1 MKMILF
7 NQNPMITKLLESV
20 SKKLELSIENF
31 NHYQELSVRLK
42 EDPEWLLIADDECL
56 EKLDQVDWLELKE
69 IISQN
74 KNSVCMYKKGNE
86 AQPFLEGFEM
96 KIKKPFLPTEML
108 KVLQKKLGSDMSELE
123 PSQNLDPTQEV
134 LETNWDELENLGDL
148 EALAKEEPNNEEQ
161 LLPTLDAQE
170 EKEEVKETPQKEE
183 KPKDDE
189 TQEGDETPKDEEVS
203 KELETQEKLEI
214 PKEETQ
220 EEQVKEQEPIKE
232 ETQEI
237 KEEKQEET
245 QDSPS
250 AQELEAM
257 QELVKE
263 IQENSNENKEETQ
276 ESAEIPQDKEIQE
289 VVTEKTQVQELE
301 VPKEKTQESA
311 EALQETQAHELEKQE
326 IAETPQEKEKQEIAE
341 TPQEK
346 EKQEIAE
353 TPQEKE
359 KQEIAETPQEK
370 EKQEIAETPQELEI
384 PQAQEK
390 ETPQEETQ
398 EKETPQEETQEKET
412 PQEETQ
418 EKETPQEE
426 TQETETQ
433 NQETPPKVQEET
445 KEKTQED
452 NYESIE
458 DIPEPVMAKAMGE
471 ELPFLNE
478 AVAKTPNNENDT
490 ETPKESDIKTSQ
502 EKEESDKTS
511 SPLELR
517 LNLQDLLKSLNQES
531 LKSLLENKTLSIKI
545 TLEDKKPDA

>member
-7 NQNPMITKLLESV
+7 NQNPMIAKLLESV

-31 NHYQELSVRLK
+31 NHYQELSAHLK
-42 EDPEWLLIADDECL
+42 ENQEWLLIADDECL

-86 AQPFLEGFEM
+86 VQPFLEGFEM

-108 KVLQKKLGSDMSELE
+108 KVLQKKLGSNASELE

-170 EKEEVKETPQKEE
+170 EKEEIKETPQKEE

-189 TQEGDETPKDEEVS
+189 TQESETPKDEEVS

-220 EEQVKEQEPIKE
+220 EEVKEEIKE
-232 ETQEI
+232 ETQEN

-263 IQENSNENKEETQ
+263 IQENSNGQEDKEETQ

-289 VVTEKTQVQELE
+289 VVTEKTQAQELE
-301 VPKEKTQESA
+301 IPKEKTQEST
-311 EALQETQAHELEKQE
+311 EALQETQAHEL
-326 IAETPQEKEKQEIAE
+326 
-341 TPQEK
+341 
-346 EKQEIAE
+346 
-353 TPQEKE
+353 
-359 KQEIAETPQEK
+359 

-398 EKETPQEETQEKET
+398 EKETPKDESMQESAQNLQDKET
-412 PQEETQ
+412 PQEEI
-418 EKETPQEE
+418 
-426 TQETETQ
+426 
-433 NQETPPKVQEET
+433 
-445 KEKTQED
+445 QED
-452 NYESIE
+452 HYESIE

-478 AVAKTPNNENDT
+478 AVAKIPNNENDT
-490 ETPKESDIKTSQ
+490 ETPKESDIKTPQ

-545 TLEDKKPDA
+545 TLEDKKPNA

>member
-20 SKKLELSIENF
+20 SNKLELSMQDF
-31 NHYQELSVRLK
+31 NRYQELSTRLK
-42 EDPEWLLIADDECL
+42 EEPEWILIADDECL

-96 KIKKPFLPTEML
+96 KIKKPFLPTEVL
-108 KVLQKKLGSDMSELE
+108 KVLQKKLGSNMSELE

-148 EALAKEEPNNEEQ
+148 EALVQEEPNNEEQ
-161 LLPTLDAQE
+161 LLPTLNNQK
-170 EKEEVKETPQKEE
+170 EKEEVKETPQEEE

-189 TQEGDETPKDEEVS
+189 IQEGETLKDEEVS
-203 KELETQEKLEI
+203 KELETQEELEI

-220 EEQVKEQEPIKE
+220 EIKEEKQEETQEQVKEQEPIKE
-232 ETQEI
+232 ETQEN
-237 KEEKQEET
+237 KEEKQEKT

-263 IQENSNENKEETQ
+263 IQENSNGQEDKKETQ
-276 ESAEIPQDKEIQE
+276 EN
-289 VVTEKTQVQELE
+289 T
-301 VPKEKTQESA
+301 
-311 EALQETQAHELEKQE
+311 
-326 IAETPQEKEKQEIAE
+326 ETPQEKEKQELE

-346 EKQEIAE
+346 EKQELETPQEKETQENTE

-359 KQEIAETPQEK
+359 KQELEKQEKTQESAETPQDV
-370 EKQEIAETPQELEI
+370 ETPQEN
-384 PQAQEK
+384 
-390 ETPQEETQ
+390 T
-398 EKETPQEETQEKET
+398 
-412 PQEETQ
+412 
-418 EKETPQEE
+418 
-426 TQETETQ
+426 
-433 NQETPPKVQEET
+433 
-445 KEKTQED
+445 EKTQKLETQKD
-452 NYESIE
+452 HYESIE
-458 DIPEPVMAKAMGE
+458 DIPEPVMAQAMGE

-478 AVAKTPNNENDT
+478 SVAKTSNNENDT
-490 ETPKESDIKTSQ
+490 ETPKKSVIKTPQ

-511 SPLELR
+511 NPLELR

>member
-7 NQNPMITKLLESV
+7 NQNPMIAKLLESV

-31 NHYQELSVRLK
+31 NHYQELSAHLK
-42 EDPEWLLIADDECL
+42 KDPEWLLIADDECL

-69 IISQN
+69 TISQN

-108 KVLQKKLGSDMSELE
+108 KVLQKKLGSNASELE
-123 PSQNLDPTQEV
+123 PSQNSDPTQEV

-170 EKEEVKETPQKEE
+170 EKEEVKQEEKETPQKEKEEVKETPQEEE

-189 TQEGDETPKDEEVS
+189 TQEGETPKDKEVS
-203 KELETQEKLEI
+203 KELETQEELEI

-220 EEQVKEQEPIKE
+220 KEVKEEIKEETQEQEPIKE
-232 ETQEI
+232 ETQEN

-263 IQENSNENKEETQ
+263 IQENSNEDKKETQ
-276 ESAEIPQDKEIQE
+276 ESTEIPQDKEIQE

-301 VPKEKTQESA
+301 IPKEKTQESA

-326 IAETPQEKEKQEIAE
+326 IAETPQDV
-341 TPQEK
+341 
-346 EKQEIAE
+346 
-353 TPQEKE
+353 
-359 KQEIAETPQEK
+359 
-370 EKQEIAETPQELEI
+370 EI

-398 EKETPQEETQEKET
+398 EKETPQTQDEK
-412 PQEETQ
+412 PQE
-418 EKETPQEE
+418 
-426 TQETETQ
+426 
-433 NQETPPKVQEET
+433 NH
-445 KEKTQED
+445 
-452 NYESIE
+452 YESIE

-478 AVAKTPNNENDT
+478 AVAKTPNSENDT
-490 ETPKESDIKTSQ
+490 ETPKESVIKTPQ
-502 EKEESDKTS
+502 EKEESAKTPKSDKTS

-531 LKSLLENKTLSIKI
+531 LKSLLENKTLNIKI
-545 TLEDKKPDA
+545 TLEDKKPNA

>member
-20 SKKLELSIENF
+20 SKKLELPMENF
-31 NHYQELSVRLK
+31 NHYQELSAHLK
-42 EDPEWLLIADDECL
+42 KDPEWLLIADDECL

-69 IISQN
+69 TISQN

-86 AQPFLEGFEM
+86 VQPFLEGFEM
-96 KIKKPFLPTEML
+96 KMKKPFLPTEVL
-108 KVLQKKLGSDMSELE
+108 KILQKKLGSNASELE

-161 LLPTLDAQE
+161 LLPTLNDQEKKEEIKEE
-170 EKEEVKETPQKEE
+170 EKQEVKETPQEEE

-189 TQEGDETPKDEEVS
+189 TQESETPKDEEVS
-203 KELETQEKLEI
+203 KELETQEEV
-214 PKEETQ
+214 KEETQ
-220 EEQVKEQEPIKE
+220 EEPVKEQEPIKE

-250 AQELEAM
+250 TQELEAM

-263 IQENSNENKEETQ
+263 IQENSNGQENKEETQ
-276 ESAEIPQDKEIQE
+276 ESAE
-289 VVTEKTQVQELE
+289 
-301 VPKEKTQESA
+301 
-311 EALQETQAHELEKQE
+311 
-326 IAETPQEKEKQEIAE
+326 TPQEKETQELEIPKEEIQEETQEAVTE
-341 TPQEK
+341 TPQT
-346 EKQEIAE
+346 QES
-353 TPQEKE
+353 T
-359 KQEIAETPQEK
+359 
-370 EKQEIAETPQELEI
+370 ETPQELEKQENTET
-384 PQAQEK
+384 PQETQQEK
-390 ETPQEETQ
+390 ETQENAEIPQ
-398 EKETPQEETQEKET
+398 EKET
-412 PQEETQ
+412 
-418 EKETPQEE
+418 
-426 TQETETQ
+426 
-433 NQETPPKVQEET
+433 
-445 KEKTQED
+445 QED
-452 NYESIE
+452 HYESIE

-478 AVAKTPNNENDT
+478 AVAKTLNNENDT
-490 ETPKESDIKTSQ
+490 ETPKESDIKTPQ

>member
-1 MKMILF
+1 MKIILF
-7 NQNPMITKLLESV
+7 NQNPMIAKLLESV

-31 NHYQELSVRLK
+31 NHYQELSAHLK
-42 EDPEWLLIADDECL
+42 KDPEWLLIADDECL

-69 IISQN
+69 TISQN

-108 KVLQKKLGSDMSELE
+108 KVLQKKLGSNMSELE
-123 PSQNLDPTQEV
+123 PSQNSDPTQEI

-161 LLPTLDAQE
+161 LLPTLNEQEVETPKEEAQE
-170 EKEEVKETPQKEE
+170 EVKKEEVKEMQEEIKEKEKQEVAESPQDEE

-189 TQEGDETPKDEEVS
+189 TRGSVETPKDEEVS
-203 KELETQEKLEI
+203 KELETQEQVET

-220 EEQVKEQEPIKE
+220 EQEPIKE

-237 KEEKQEET
+237 KEEKQEKT

-263 IQENSNENKEETQ
+263 IQENSNDQENKKETQ
-276 ESAEIPQDKEIQE
+276 ENAEIPQDKEIQE
-289 VVTEKTQVQELE
+289 VVTKKTQAQELE
-301 VPKEKTQESA
+301 IPKEKTQESA

-326 IAETPQEKEKQEIAE
+326 IAETPQDVEV
-341 TPQEK
+341 PQS
-346 EKQEIAE
+346 
-353 TPQEKE
+353 
-359 KQEIAETPQEK
+359 
-370 EKQEIAETPQELEI
+370 
-384 PQAQEK
+384 QEK
-390 ETPQEETQ
+390 ETQETQ
-398 EKETPQEETQEKET
+398 EVVAEKTQS
-412 PQEETQ
+412 Q

-426 TQETETQ
+426 TQETQEKEMPQTQ
-433 NQETPPKVQEET
+433 D
-445 KEKTQED
+445 EKPQED
-452 NYESIE
+452 HYESIE

-478 AVAKTPNNENDT
+478 AVAKTPNSENAT
-490 ETPKESDIKTSQ
+490 ETPKESDIKTPQ

>member
-7 NQNPMITKLLESV
+7 NQNPMIEKLLESV

-31 NHYQELSVRLK
+31 NHYQELSARLK
-42 EDPEWLLIADDECL
+42 GDPEWLLIADDECL

-69 IISQN
+69 TISQN

-86 AQPFLEGFEM
+86 MQPFLEGFEM
-96 KIKKPFLPTEML
+96 KIKKPFLPTEVL
-108 KVLQKKLGSDMSELE
+108 KILQKKLGSNINELE
-123 PSQNLDPTQEV
+123 PSQNLDPTQEI

-161 LLPTLDAQE
+161 LLPTLNAQE
-170 EKEEVKETPQKEE
+170 EKEEVKETPQEE
-183 KPKDDE
+183 KKPKDDE
-189 TQEGDETPKDEEVS
+189 TQEGETPKDEEVS
-203 KELETQEKLEI
+203 KELETQEELEI

-220 EEQVKEQEPIKE
+220 EEVKEEIKEEVQEEVKE

-263 IQENSNENKEETQ
+263 IQENSNENKKETQ

-301 VPKEKTQESA
+301 VPKEKVQESA
-311 EALQETQAHELEKQE
+311 EALQETQAQELEKE
-326 IAETPQEKEKQEIAE
+326 ENSETPQDVEV
-341 TPQEK
+341 PQS
-346 EKQEIAE
+346 
-353 TPQEKE
+353 
-359 KQEIAETPQEK
+359 
-370 EKQEIAETPQELEI
+370 
-384 PQAQEK
+384 QEK

-398 EKETPQEETQEKET
+398 EKETPQTQDEK
-412 PQEETQ
+412 PQE
-418 EKETPQEE
+418 
-426 TQETETQ
+426 
-433 NQETPPKVQEET
+433 
-445 KEKTQED
+445 D
-452 NYESIE
+452 HYESIE

-478 AVAKTPNNENDT
+478 SVAKTPNNENATETSKNENDT
-490 ETPKESDIKTSQ
+490 ETPQ
-502 EKEESDKTS
+502 EKEENDKTS

-545 TLEDKKPDA
+545 ALEDKKPNA

>member
-7 NQNPMITKLLESV
+7 NQNPMIAKLLESV

-31 NHYQELSVRLK
+31 NHYQELSAHLK
-42 EDPEWLLIADDECL
+42 KDPEWLLIADDECL

-108 KVLQKKLGSDMSELE
+108 KVLQKKLGSNMSELE
-123 PSQNLDPTQEV
+123 PSQNLDPTQEI

-161 LLPTLDAQE
+161 LLPTLNEQEGETPKEEAQE
-170 EKEEVKETPQKEE
+170 EVKKEEVKEMQEEVKEKEKQEVVESPQDEE

-189 TQEGDETPKDEEVS
+189 TQGSVET
-203 KELETQEKLEI
+203 

-220 EEQVKEQEPIKE
+220 EQEPIKE
-232 ETQEI
+232 EAQEI
-237 KEEKQEET
+237 KEEKQEKT

-263 IQENSNENKEETQ
+263 IQENSNDQENKKETQENQENTETPQDIETQELEIPKEEETQ
-276 ESAEIPQDKEIQE
+276 EVA
-289 VVTEKTQVQELE
+289 EKTQAQG
-301 VPKEKTQESA
+301 
-311 EALQETQAHELEKQE
+311 LEKE
-326 IAETPQEKEKQEIAE
+326 
-341 TPQEK
+341 
-346 EKQEIAE
+346 
-353 TPQEKE
+353 
-359 KQEIAETPQEK
+359 
-370 EKQEIAETPQELEI
+370 EIAETPQELEV
-384 PQAQEK
+384 QESQD
-390 ETPQEETQ
+390 ETPQELEVQDEKLQENETPKDENMQESAQNLQELETQ
-398 EKETPQEETQEKET
+398 EAQDETPQE
-412 PQEETQ
+412 
-418 EKETPQEE
+418 
-426 TQETETQ
+426 
-433 NQETPPKVQEET
+433 
-445 KEKTQED
+445 D
-452 NYESIE
+452 HYESIE

-478 AVAKTPNNENDT
+478 NDT
-490 ETPKESDIKTSQ
+490 ETPKESVIKTPQ

-545 TLEDKKPDA
+545 TLEDKKPNE

>member
-31 NHYQELSVRLK
+31 NHYQELSARLK
-42 EDPEWLLIADDECL
+42 ENQEWLLIVDDECL

-108 KVLQKKLGSDMSELE
+108 KVLQKKLGSNASELE

-170 EKEEVKETPQKEE
+170 EKEEVKKEEKQEVKETPQEE

-189 TQEGDETPKDEEVS
+189 TQEGETLKDKEVS
-203 KELETQEKLEI
+203 KELETQEEV
-214 PKEETQ
+214 KEETQ

-232 ETQEI
+232 ETQEN

-250 AQELEAM
+250 TQELEAM

-263 IQENSNENKEETQ
+263 IQENSNEDKKEAQ

-289 VVTEKTQVQELE
+289 VVTEKTQAQELE

-311 EALQETQAHELEKQE
+311 EALQETQAHELEKE
-326 IAETPQEKEKQEIAE
+326 ENS
-341 TPQEK
+341 
-346 EKQEIAE
+346 
-353 TPQEKE
+353 
-359 KQEIAETPQEK
+359 ETPQEK

-398 EKETPQEETQEKET
+398 ENAETPQE
-412 PQEETQ
+412 
-418 EKETPQEE
+418 
-426 TQETETQ
+426 
-433 NQETPPKVQEET
+433 
-445 KEKTQED
+445 KTQKLEAQED
-452 NYESIE
+452 HYESIE

-471 ELPFLNE
+471 ELPFLSE
-478 AVAKTPNNENDT
+478 AVAKIPNNENDT
-490 ETPKESDIKTSQ
+490 ETPKESVTETSKSENATQTPQ

-545 TLEDKKPDA
+545 TLEDKKPNA

>member
-20 SKKLELSIENF
+20 SKKLELPMENF
-31 NHYQELSVRLK
+31 NHYQELSTRLK
-42 EDPEWLLIADDECL
+42 EDPEWILIADDECL

-86 AQPFLEGFEM
+86 VQPFLEGFEV
-96 KIKKPFLPTEML
+96 KIKKPFLPTEVL
-108 KVLQKKLGSDMSELE
+108 KILQKKLGSNASELE

-148 EALAKEEPNNEEQ
+148 EALVQEEPNNEEQ
-161 LLPTLDAQE
+161 LLPTLNDQE
-170 EKEEVKETPQKEE
+170 EKEEIKEEVKEE
-183 KPKDDE
+183 K
-189 TQEGDETPKDEEVS
+189 QE
-203 KELETQEKLEI
+203 EI
-214 PKEETQ
+214 KEETQ
-220 EEQVKEQEPIKE
+220 EEVKEETQEEVKEETQEEIKEETQEQAKEQEPIKE

-237 KEEKQEET
+237 KEEKQEKT

-263 IQENSNENKEETQ
+263 IQENSNEDKKETQ
-276 ESAEIPQDKEIQE
+276 ESAEIPQDVENQAQEIQETQEIQDKEIQE
-289 VVTEKTQVQELE
+289 N
-301 VPKEKTQESA
+301 A
-311 EALQETQAHELEKQE
+311 EIPQE
-326 IAETPQEKEKQEIAE
+326 IPQETPQEKE
-341 TPQEK
+341 
-346 EKQEIAE
+346 
-353 TPQEKE
+353 
-359 KQEIAETPQEK
+359 
-370 EKQEIAETPQELEI
+370 
-384 PQAQEK
+384 
-390 ETPQEETQ
+390 
-398 EKETPQEETQEKET
+398 
-412 PQEETQ
+412 
-418 EKETPQEE
+418 
-426 TQETETQ
+426 
-433 NQETPPKVQEET
+433 
-445 KEKTQED
+445 TQED
-452 NYESIE
+452 HYESIE

-478 AVAKTPNNENDT
+478 AVAKIPNNENNT
-490 ETPKESDIKTSQ
+490 ETPKESDIKTPQ

-545 TLEDKKPDA
+545 TLEDKKPNA

>member
-20 SKKLELSIENF
+20 SKKLELPMENF
-31 NHYQELSVRLK
+31 NHYQELSAHLK
-42 EDPEWLLIADDECL
+42 KDPEWLLIADDECL

-69 IISQN
+69 TISQN

-86 AQPFLEGFEM
+86 TQPFLEGFEM

-108 KVLQKKLGSDMSELE
+108 KVLQKKLGSNASELE

-148 EALAKEEPNNEEQ
+148 ETLAKEEPNNEEQ
-161 LLPTLDAQE
+161 LLPTLNAQE
-170 EKEEVKETPQKEE
+170 EKEEVKEEEKEEVKEEEKQEVKETPQEEE

-189 TQEGDETPKDEEVS
+189 TQEGETSKDGEVS

-263 IQENSNENKEETQ
+263 IQENSNGQEDKKETQ
-276 ESAEIPQDKEIQE
+276 ENAEILQDKEIQE
-289 VVTEKTQVQELE
+289 VVTEKTQAQELE
-301 VPKEKTQESA
+301 IPKEKTQESA

-326 IAETPQEKEKQEIAE
+326 IAETPQE
-341 TPQEK
+341 
-346 EKQEIAE
+346 
-353 TPQEKE
+353 
-359 KQEIAETPQEK
+359 
-370 EKQEIAETPQELEI
+370 LEI

-398 EKETPQEETQEKET
+398 ENTETPKDESMQESAQNLQDKETPQEETQE
-412 PQEETQ
+412 
-418 EKETPQEE
+418 
-426 TQETETQ
+426 
-433 NQETPPKVQEET
+433 
-445 KEKTQED
+445 D
-452 NYESIE
+452 HYESIE

-478 AVAKTPNNENDT
+478 SVAKTPNNENAT
-490 ETPKESDIKTSQ
+490 ETPKESVTETSKNENATETPQ

-545 TLEDKKPDA
+545 TLEDKKPNA

>member
-7 NQNPMITKLLESV
+7 NQNPMIEKLLESV
-20 SKKLELSIENF
+20 SKKLELSMENF
-31 NHYQELSVRLK
+31 NHYQELSAHLK
-42 EDPEWLLIADDECL
+42 KDPEWLLIADDECL

-96 KIKKPFLPTEML
+96 KIKKPFLPTEVL
-108 KVLQKKLGSDMSELE
+108 KILQKKLGSNTSEPE

-148 EALAKEEPNNEEQ
+148 EALVQEEPNNEEQ
-161 LLPTLDAQE
+161 LLPTLSDQE
-170 EKEEVKETPQKEE
+170 EKEKVKEEEKQEIKETPKEEE

-189 TQEGDETPKDEEVS
+189 TQEGETPKDKEVS
-203 KELETQEKLEI
+203 KELEMQEELEI
-214 PKEETQ
+214 TKEEVQ
-220 EEQVKEQEPIKE
+220 EEVKEEIKEEVQKEIKE

-263 IQENSNENKEETQ
+263 IQENSNEDKKETQ

-289 VVTEKTQVQELE
+289 VVTEKTQAQELE
-301 VPKEKTQESA
+301 IPKEKTQESA

-326 IAETPQEKEKQEIAE
+326 NA
-341 TPQEK
+341 
-346 EKQEIAE
+346 
-353 TPQEKE
+353 
-359 KQEIAETPQEK
+359 
-370 EKQEIAETPQELEI
+370 
-384 PQAQEK
+384 
-390 ETPQEETQ
+390 ETQ
-398 EKETPQEETQEKET
+398 EKETPQTQDEK
-412 PQEETQ
+412 PQE
-418 EKETPQEE
+418 
-426 TQETETQ
+426 
-433 NQETPPKVQEET
+433 
-445 KEKTQED
+445 D
-452 NYESIE
+452 HYENIE

-490 ETPKESDIKTSQ
+490 ETPKESVTETSKNENATETPQ
-502 EKEESDKTS
+502 EEESDKTS
-511 SPLELR
+511 SPLELH

-545 TLEDKKPDA
+545 ALEDKKPNA

>member
-7 NQNPMITKLLESV
+7 NQNPMIEKLLESV

-31 NHYQELSVRLK
+31 NHYQELSARLK

-69 IISQN
+69 TISQN

-108 KVLQKKLGSDMSELE
+108 KVLQKKLGSNMSELE
-123 PSQNLDPTQEV
+123 PSQNLDPTQEI

-161 LLPTLDAQE
+161 LLPTLNEQEGETPKEEAQE
-170 EKEEVKETPQKEE
+170 EVKKEEVKEMQEEIKEKEKQEVAESPQDEE

-189 TQEGDETPKDEEVS
+189 TQGSVET
-203 KELETQEKLEI
+203 

-220 EEQVKEQEPIKE
+220 EQEPIKE

-237 KEEKQEET
+237 KEEKQEKT

-263 IQENSNENKEETQ
+263 IQENSNKDKKETQ
-276 ESAEIPQDKEIQE
+276 ESAETPQDKEIQE
-289 VVTEKTQVQELE
+289 VVTEKTQAQELE
-301 VPKEKTQESA
+301 IPKEKTQEST
-311 EALQETQAHELEKQE
+311 EALQETQAQELEKEE
-326 IAETPQEKEKQEIAE
+326 ITETPQEKETQE
-341 TPQEK
+341 TPQA
-346 EKQEIAE
+346 QDE
-353 TPQEKE
+353 TPKDENMQESA
-359 KQEIAETPQEK
+359 QN
-370 EKQEIAETPQELEI
+370 L
-384 PQAQEK
+384 QEK
-390 ETPQEETQ
+390 ETQEL
-398 EKETPQEETQEKET
+398 ETPQAQDETL
-412 PQEETQ
+412 
-418 EKETPQEE
+418 
-426 TQETETQ
+426 
-433 NQETPPKVQEET
+433 
-445 KEKTQED
+445 QED
-452 NYESIE
+452 HYESIE

-478 AVAKTPNNENDT
+478 NDTETPKENDT
-490 ETPKESDIKTSQ
+490 ETPKESVIKTPQ

-545 TLEDKKPDA
+545 TLEDKKPNA

>member
-20 SKKLELSIENF
+20 SKKLELSMEDF
-31 NHYQELSVRLK
+31 NRYQELSTRLK
-42 EDPEWLLIADDECL
+42 EDPEWILIADDECL

-86 AQPFLEGFEM
+86 TQPFLEGFEM
-96 KIKKPFLPTEML
+96 KIKKPFLPTEIL
-108 KVLQKKLGSDMSELE
+108 KILQKKLGSNMSELE

-148 EALAKEEPNNEEQ
+148 EALVQEEPNNEEQ
-161 LLPTLDAQE
+161 LLPTLNDQEEKEEVKEE
-170 EKEEVKETPQKEE
+170 EKEEVKETPQEE

-189 TQEGDETPKDEEVS
+189 TQEGETLKDEEVS
-203 KELETQEKLEI
+203 KELETQEELEI

-220 EEQVKEQEPIKE
+220 EQVKEQEPIKE
-232 ETQEI
+232 ETQEN
-237 KEEKQEET
+237 KEEKQEKT

-263 IQENSNENKEETQ
+263 IQENSNGQEDKKETQ
-276 ESAEIPQDKEIQE
+276 EN
-289 VVTEKTQVQELE
+289 T
-301 VPKEKTQESA
+301 
-311 EALQETQAHELEKQE
+311 
-326 IAETPQEKEKQEIAE
+326 ETPQEKEKQELEKQELEKQEKTQESAE
-341 TPQEK
+341 TPQDV
-346 EKQEIAE
+346 E
-353 TPQEKE
+353 TPQEIPQELE
-359 KQEIAETPQEK
+359 KQELETPQDVETPQEIPQEL
-370 EKQEIAETPQELEI
+370 EKQELEI
-384 PQAQEK
+384 PQEIPQELEKQELEIPQEK
-390 ETPQEETQ
+390 ETQ
-398 EKETPQEETQEKET
+398 KLETPQETSQESA
-412 PQEETQ
+412 
-418 EKETPQEE
+418 
-426 TQETETQ
+426 
-433 NQETPPKVQEET
+433 
-445 KEKTQED
+445 EKTQKLEIQED
-452 NYESIE
+452 HYESIE
-458 DIPEPVMAKAMGE
+458 DIPEPVMAQAMGE

-478 AVAKTPNNENDT
+478 SVAKIPNNENDT
-490 ETPKESDIKTSQ
+490 ETPKESTIKTPQ
-502 EKEESDKTS
+502 EKEESNKTS

>member
-31 NHYQELSVRLK
+31 NHYQELSVHLK
-42 EDPEWLLIADDECL
+42 KDPEWLLIADDECL
-56 EKLDQVDWLELKE
+56 EKLDQIDWLELKE

-74 KNSVCMYKKGNE
+74 KNSVCMYKKGHE

-108 KVLQKKLGSDMSELE
+108 KVLQKKLGSNASELE

-161 LLPTLDAQE
+161 LLPTLNDQE
-170 EKEEVKETPQKEE
+170 EKEEVKKTPQEEE

-189 TQEGDETPKDEEVS
+189 TQEGETLKDKEVS
-203 KELETQEKLEI
+203 KELETQEEV
-214 PKEETQ
+214 KEETQ
-220 EEQVKEQEPIKE
+220 EEVKE
-232 ETQEI
+232 ETQEN
-237 KEEKQEET
+237 KEEKQEKT

-263 IQENSNENKEETQ
+263 IQENSNENKKETQ
-276 ESAEIPQDKEIQE
+276 ESTETPQDVENQAQEIQDKEIQDKEIQDKEIQDKEIQDKEIQDKEIQE
-289 VVTEKTQVQELE
+289 
-301 VPKEKTQESA
+301 TQEI
-311 EALQETQAHELEKQE
+311 QENT
-326 IAETPQEKEKQEIAE
+326 ETPQDV
-341 TPQEK
+341 
-346 EKQEIAE
+346 
-353 TPQEKE
+353 
-359 KQEIAETPQEK
+359 
-370 EKQEIAETPQELEI
+370 EI
-384 PQAQEK
+384 PQSQEK
-390 ETPQEETQ
+390 ETPQTQ
-398 EKETPQEETQEKET
+398 EKETPKDENTQESVQNLQEKEIQKAQDET
-412 PQEETQ
+412 PQE
-418 EKETPQEE
+418 
-426 TQETETQ
+426 
-433 NQETPPKVQEET
+433 
-445 KEKTQED
+445 D
-452 NYESIE
+452 HYESIE

-490 ETPKESDIKTSQ
+490 ETPKESDIKIPQ

-545 TLEDKKPDA
+545 TLEDKKPNA

>member
-20 SKKLELSIENF
+20 SKKLELSMQDF
-31 NHYQELSVRLK
+31 NRYQELSTRLK
-42 EDPEWLLIADDECL
+42 EDPEWILIADDECL

-96 KIKKPFLPTEML
+96 KIKKPFLPTEVL
-108 KVLQKKLGSDMSELE
+108 KILQKKLGSNINELE

-148 EALAKEEPNNEEQ
+148 EALVQEEPNNEEQ
-161 LLPTLDAQE
+161 LLPTLNAQE
-170 EKEEVKETPQKEE
+170 EKEEVKEEVKETPQEEE

-189 TQEGDETPKDEEVS
+189 IQEGETLKDEEVS
-203 KELETQEKLEI
+203 KELETQEELEI

-220 EEQVKEQEPIKE
+220 EQAKEQEPIKEETQEEIKE

-237 KEEKQEET
+237 KEEKQEKT

-263 IQENSNENKEETQ
+263 IQENSNGQEDKKEKQ
-276 ESAEIPQDKEIQE
+276 ESTETPQDVETPQDKE
-289 VVTEKTQVQELE
+289 KQELE
-301 VPKEKTQESA
+301 IPQEST
-311 EALQETQAHELEKQE
+311 ETPQDVEIPQETPQEKEMQELESPQEEKQKN
-326 IAETPQEKEKQEIAE
+326 AETPQEKTQK
-341 TPQEK
+341 
-346 EKQEIAE
+346 
-353 TPQEKE
+353 
-359 KQEIAETPQEK
+359 
-370 EKQEIAETPQELEI
+370 L
-384 PQAQEK
+384 
-390 ETPQEETQ
+390 ETQ
-398 EKETPQEETQEKET
+398 E
-412 PQEETQ
+412 
-418 EKETPQEE
+418 
-426 TQETETQ
+426 
-433 NQETPPKVQEET
+433 
-445 KEKTQED
+445 D
-452 NYESIE
+452 HYESIE

-478 AVAKTPNNENDT
+478 SVAKIPNNENNT
-490 ETPKESDIKTSQ
+490 ETPKESDIKTPQ
-502 EKEESDKTS
+502 EKEESTETPQEKEENDKTS

-545 TLEDKKPDA
+545 TLEDKKPNA

>member
-7 NQNPMITKLLESV
+7 NQNPMIAKLLESV

-31 NHYQELSVRLK
+31 NHYQELSAHLK
-42 EDPEWLLIADDECL
+42 KDPEWLLIADDECL

-86 AQPFLEGFEM
+86 MQPFLEGFET

-108 KVLQKKLGSDMSELE
+108 KVLQKKLGSNASELE

-161 LLPTLDAQE
+161 LLPTLDVQE
-170 EKEEVKETPQKEE
+170 EKEEVKETPQEE
-183 KPKDDE
+183 KKPKDDE
-189 TQEGDETPKDEEVS
+189 TQEGETPKDEEVS

-214 PKEETQ
+214 PKEEVQ
-220 EEQVKEQEPIKE
+220 EEVKEEIKEEVQEEVKE

-263 IQENSNENKEETQ
+263 IQENSNENKKETQ
-276 ESAEIPQDKEIQE
+276 ESTEIPQDKEIQE

-301 VPKEKTQESA
+301 VPKEKVQESA
-311 EALQETQAHELEKQE
+311 EALQETQAQELEKE
-326 IAETPQEKEKQEIAE
+326 ENSETPQDVEV
-341 TPQEK
+341 PQS
-346 EKQEIAE
+346 
-353 TPQEKE
+353 
-359 KQEIAETPQEK
+359 
-370 EKQEIAETPQELEI
+370 
-384 PQAQEK
+384 QEK

-398 EKETPQEETQEKET
+398 EKETPQTQDEK
-412 PQEETQ
+412 PQE
-418 EKETPQEE
+418 
-426 TQETETQ
+426 
-433 NQETPPKVQEET
+433 
-445 KEKTQED
+445 D
-452 NYESIE
+452 HYESIE

-478 AVAKTPNNENDT
+478 SVAKTPNNENAT
-490 ETPKESDIKTSQ
+490 ETPKESDIKTPQ

>member
-20 SKKLELSIENF
+20 SKKLELPMENF
-31 NHYQELSVRLK
+31 NHYQELSAHLK
-42 EDPEWLLIADDECL
+42 KDPEWLLIADDECL

-86 AQPFLEGFEM
+86 VQPFLEGFEM
-96 KIKKPFLPTEML
+96 KMKKPFLPTEVL
-108 KVLQKKLGSDMSELE
+108 KILQKKLGSNASELE

-161 LLPTLDAQE
+161 LLPTLNDQEKKEEIKEE
-170 EKEEVKETPQKEE
+170 EKQEVKETPQEEE

-189 TQEGDETPKDEEVS
+189 TQESETPKDEEVS
-203 KELETQEKLEI
+203 KELETQEEV
-214 PKEETQ
+214 KEETQ
-220 EEQVKEQEPIKE
+220 EEPVKEQEPIKE

-250 AQELEAM
+250 TQELEAM

-276 ESAEIPQDKEIQE
+276 ESAE
-289 VVTEKTQVQELE
+289 
-301 VPKEKTQESA
+301 
-311 EALQETQAHELEKQE
+311 
-326 IAETPQEKEKQEIAE
+326 TPQEKETQELEIPKEEIQEETQEAVTE
-341 TPQEK
+341 TPQT
-346 EKQEIAE
+346 QES
-353 TPQEKE
+353 T
-359 KQEIAETPQEK
+359 
-370 EKQEIAETPQELEI
+370 ETPQELEKQENTET
-384 PQAQEK
+384 PQETPQETQQEK
-390 ETPQEETQ
+390 ETQENAEIPQ
-398 EKETPQEETQEKET
+398 EKETQENAEIPQEKET
-412 PQEETQ
+412 
-418 EKETPQEE
+418 
-426 TQETETQ
+426 
-433 NQETPPKVQEET
+433 
-445 KEKTQED
+445 QED
-452 NYESIE
+452 HYKSIE

-478 AVAKTPNNENDT
+478 AVAETPNNENDT
-490 ETPKESDIKTSQ
+490 ETPKESDIKTPKESDIKTPQ

-511 SPLELR
+511 SPLELH

-545 TLEDKKPDA
+545 TLEDKKPNA

>member
-7 NQNPMITKLLESV
+7 NQNPMIAKLLESV
-20 SKKLELSIENF
+20 SKKLELPMENF
-31 NHYQELSVRLK
+31 NHYQELSTRLK
-42 EDPEWLLIADDECL
+42 KDPEWLLIADDECL

-108 KVLQKKLGSDMSELE
+108 KILQKKLGSNISELE
-123 PSQNLDPTQEV
+123 PSQNLDPTQEI

-148 EALAKEEPNNEEQ
+148 EALAKEEPNAEEQ

-170 EKEEVKETPQKEE
+170 EKEEVKETPQKEKQEVKETPQEEKQEVKETPQEE

-189 TQEGDETPKDEEVS
+189 TQESETPKDEEVS
-203 KELETQEKLEI
+203 KELETQEEV
-214 PKEETQ
+214 KEEAQ

-250 AQELEAM
+250 VQELEAM

-263 IQENSNENKEETQ
+263 IQENSNGQEDKEETQ
-276 ESAEIPQDKEIQE
+276 ENAEIPQDKEIQE
-289 VVTEKTQVQELE
+289 VVTEKTQAQELE
-301 VPKEKTQESA
+301 IPKEKTQESA

-341 TPQEK
+341 TPQE
-346 EKQEIAE
+346 
-353 TPQEKE
+353 
-359 KQEIAETPQEK
+359 
-370 EKQEIAETPQELEI
+370 LEI
-384 PQAQEK
+384 PQAQDK

-398 EKETPQEETQEKET
+398 E
-412 PQEETQ
+412 
-418 EKETPQEE
+418 
-426 TQETETQ
+426 
-433 NQETPPKVQEET
+433 
-445 KEKTQED
+445 D
-452 NYESIE
+452 HYESIE

-478 AVAKTPNNENDT
+478 AVAKIPNNENDT
-490 ETPKESDIKTSQ
+490 ETPKESVTETSKNENATETPQ

-511 SPLELR
+511 SPLELH

-531 LKSLLENKTLSIKI
+531 LKSLLENKTLNIKI
-545 TLEDKKPDA
+545 TLEDKKPNE

>member
-20 SKKLELSIENF
+20 SKKLELPMENF
-31 NHYQELSVRLK
+31 NHYQELSTRLK
-42 EDPEWLLIADDECL
+42 EDPEWILIADDECL

-148 EALAKEEPNNEEQ
+148 EALVQEEPNNEEQ
-161 LLPTLDAQE
+161 LLPTLNDQE
-170 EKEEVKETPQKEE
+170 EKEEVKETPKEEE

-189 TQEGDETPKDEEVS
+189 TQEGETPKDKEVS
-203 KELETQEKLEI
+203 KELETQEEV
-214 PKEETQ
+214 KEETQ

-232 ETQEI
+232 ETQEEV
-237 KEEKQEET
+237 KEEKQEKT

-250 AQELEAM
+250 VQELEAM

-263 IQENSNENKEETQ
+263 IQENSNENKKETQ
-276 ESAEIPQDKEIQE
+276 ESAK
-289 VVTEKTQVQELE
+289 
-301 VPKEKTQESA
+301 SF
-311 EALQETQAHELEKQE
+311 QETQAQELETQE
-326 IAETPQEKEKQEIAE
+326 NAETPQDIEIPKEETQEAVTETPQTQENAETPQDIEIPQAQDKETQELEIPKEETQENTETPQEKE
-341 TPQEK
+341 
-346 EKQEIAE
+346 
-353 TPQEKE
+353 
-359 KQEIAETPQEK
+359 
-370 EKQEIAETPQELEI
+370 
-384 PQAQEK
+384 
-390 ETPQEETQ
+390 
-398 EKETPQEETQEKET
+398 
-412 PQEETQ
+412 
-418 EKETPQEE
+418 
-426 TQETETQ
+426 
-433 NQETPPKVQEET
+433 
-445 KEKTQED
+445 TQED
-452 NYESIE
+452 HYESIE

-478 AVAKTPNNENDT
+478 AVAKIPNDENDT
-490 ETPKESDIKTSQ
+490 ETLKESDIKTPQEKEESTEIPQ

-545 TLEDKKPDA
+545 TLEDKKPNA

>member
-1 MKMILF
+1 MKIILF

-20 SKKLELSIENF
+20 SKKLELPMENF
-31 NHYQELSVRLK
+31 NHYQELSAHLK
-42 EDPEWLLIADDECL
+42 KDPEWLLIADDECL

-69 IISQN
+69 TISQN

-86 AQPFLEGFEM
+86 VQPFLEGFEM
-96 KIKKPFLPTEML
+96 KMKKPFLPTEVL
-108 KVLQKKLGSDMSELE
+108 KILQKKLGSNTSEPE

-148 EALAKEEPNNEEQ
+148 EALVQEEPNNEEQ
-161 LLPTLDAQE
+161 LLPTLNTQE
-170 EKEEVKETPQKEE
+170 EKEEVKETPQEE

-189 TQEGDETPKDEEVS
+189 TQEGETSKDEEVS
-203 KELETQEKLEI
+203 KELEAPQELEI

-220 EEQVKEQEPIKE
+220 EERVKEQEPIKE
-232 ETQEI
+232 ETQEN
-237 KEEKQEET
+237 KEKKQEKT

-263 IQENSNENKEETQ
+263 IQENSNEDKKETQ
-276 ESAEIPQDKEIQE
+276 ENAEIPQDKEIQE
-289 VVTEKTQVQELE
+289 VVTEKTQAQELE

-341 TPQEK
+341 TPQE
-346 EKQEIAE
+346 
-353 TPQEKE
+353 
-359 KQEIAETPQEK
+359 
-370 EKQEIAETPQELEI
+370 LEI
-384 PQAQEK
+384 PQVQEK
-390 ETPQEETQ
+390 ETPQEEAQESAETPQDVEIPKEETQENTEIPQEEVQ
-398 EKETPQEETQEKET
+398 EKET
-412 PQEETQ
+412 
-418 EKETPQEE
+418 
-426 TQETETQ
+426 
-433 NQETPPKVQEET
+433 
-445 KEKTQED
+445 QED
-452 NYESIE
+452 HYENIE

-478 AVAKTPNNENDT
+478 SVAETPNNENAT

-531 LKSLLENKTLSIKI
+531 LKNLLENKTLSIKI

>member
-20 SKKLELSIENF
+20 SKKLELSMEDF
-31 NHYQELSVRLK
+31 NRYQELPTRLK
-42 EDPEWLLIADDECL
+42 EEPEWILIADDECL

-69 IISQN
+69 IISQS

-96 KIKKPFLPTEML
+96 KIKKPFLPTEVL
-108 KVLQKKLGSDMSELE
+108 KVLQKKLGSNMSELE

-148 EALAKEEPNNEEQ
+148 EALVQEEPNNEEQ
-161 LLPTLDAQE
+161 LLPTLNDQE
-170 EKEEVKETPQKEE
+170 EKEEVKEEEKEEVKEEEKEEVKEETKETPQEEE

-189 TQEGDETPKDEEVS
+189 IQEGETQKNEEVS
-203 KELETQEKLEI
+203 KELKTQEELEI

-220 EEQVKEQEPIKE
+220 EPVKEQEPIKE

-237 KEEKQEET
+237 KEEKQEKT

-263 IQENSNENKEETQ
+263 IQENSNGQEDKKETQ
-276 ESAEIPQDKEIQE
+276 ENTETPQ
-289 VVTEKTQVQELE
+289 
-301 VPKEKTQESA
+301 
-311 EALQETQAHELEKQE
+311 ELEKQE
-326 IAETPQEKEKQEIAE
+326 KEIPQENTETPQEKETQKLE
-341 TPQEK
+341 TPQDV
-346 EKQEIAE
+346 
-353 TPQEKE
+353 
-359 KQEIAETPQEK
+359 
-370 EKQEIAETPQELEI
+370 
-384 PQAQEK
+384 
-390 ETPQEETQ
+390 ETPQEEIQENTEKTQ
-398 EKETPQEETQEKET
+398 KLETQE
-412 PQEETQ
+412 
-418 EKETPQEE
+418 
-426 TQETETQ
+426 
-433 NQETPPKVQEET
+433 
-445 KEKTQED
+445 D
-452 NYESIE
+452 HYESIE
-458 DIPEPVMAKAMGE
+458 DIPEPVMAQAMGE

-478 AVAKTPNNENDT
+478 SVAKTPNNENDT
-490 ETPKESDIKTSQ
+490 EIPKESAIKTPQ
-502 EKEESDKTS
+502 EKEESNKTS

-545 TLEDKKPDA
+545 TLENKKPDA

>member
-7 NQNPMITKLLESV
+7 NQNPMIAKLLESV
-20 SKKLELSIENF
+20 SKKLELPMENF
-31 NHYQELSVRLK
+31 NHYQELSARLK
-42 EDPEWLLIADDECL
+42 KDPEWLLIADDECL

-108 KVLQKKLGSDMSELE
+108 KVLQKKLGSNASELE

-161 LLPTLDAQE
+161 LLPTLNDQE
-170 EKEEVKETPQKEE
+170 EKEEVKKEEKEEIKEMPQEE

-189 TQEGDETPKDEEVS
+189 TQESETLKDKEVS
-203 KELETQEKLEI
+203 KELEM
-214 PKEETQ
+214 Q
-220 EEQVKEQEPIKE
+220 EEV
-232 ETQEI
+232 
-237 KEEKQEET
+237 KEEKQEKT

-263 IQENSNENKEETQ
+263 IQENSNGQENKKETQ

-289 VVTEKTQVQELE
+289 VVTEKTQAQELE
-301 VPKEKTQESA
+301 IPKEKTQESA

-341 TPQEK
+341 TPQE
-346 EKQEIAE
+346 
-353 TPQEKE
+353 
-359 KQEIAETPQEK
+359 
-370 EKQEIAETPQELEI
+370 LEI
-384 PQAQEK
+384 PQV
-390 ETPQEETQ
+390 
-398 EKETPQEETQEKET
+398 
-412 PQEETQ
+412 Q

-426 TQETETQ
+426 TQET
-433 NQETPPKVQEET
+433 QEVVTEQ
-445 KEKTQED
+445 TQED
-452 NYESIE
+452 HYESIE

-478 AVAKTPNNENDT
+478 VVSKTPNNENDT
-490 ETPKESDIKTSQ
+490 ETPKENDTEISKNENDTETPQK
-502 EKEESDKTS
+502 KEQSDKTS

>member
-7 NQNPMITKLLESV
+7 NQNPMIAKLLESV

-31 NHYQELSVRLK
+31 NHYQELSARLK
-42 EDPEWLLIADDECL
+42 KDPEWLLIADDECL

-69 IISQN
+69 TISQN

-86 AQPFLEGFEM
+86 TQPFLEGFEM

-123 PSQNLDPTQEV
+123 PNQNLDPTQEV

-148 EALAKEEPNNEEQ
+148 EALAQEEPNNEEQ
-161 LLPTLDAQE
+161 LLPTLNDQK
-170 EKEEVKETPQKEE
+170 EKEEIKEEEKQEIKETPQEE

-189 TQEGDETPKDEEVS
+189 TQEGEIPKDEEVS
-203 KELETQEKLEI
+203 KELEMQEKLEI

-220 EEQVKEQEPIKE
+220 EEVKEEIKE

-263 IQENSNENKEETQ
+263 IQENSNENKKETQ
-276 ESAEIPQDKEIQE
+276 ESTEIPQDKEIQE
-289 VVTEKTQVQELE
+289 VVTKKTQAQELE
-301 VPKEKTQESA
+301 IPKEKTQESA
-311 EALQETQAHELEKQE
+311 EALQETQAQELEKQE
-326 IAETPQEKEKQEIAE
+326 NAETPQEKEKQED
-341 TPQEK
+341 TG
-346 EKQEIAE
+346 
-353 TPQEKE
+353 
-359 KQEIAETPQEK
+359 
-370 EKQEIAETPQELEI
+370 TPQELEI
-384 PQAQEK
+384 PQV
-390 ETPQEETQ
+390 
-398 EKETPQEETQEKET
+398 
-412 PQEETQ
+412 Q

-426 TQETETQ
+426 TQETQEKEMPQTQ
-433 NQETPPKVQEET
+433 D
-445 KEKTQED
+445 EKPQED
-452 NYESIE
+452 HYESIE

-478 AVAKTPNNENDT
+478 AVAKIPNNENDT
-490 ETPKESDIKTSQ
+490 ETPKESVTETSKNENDTETPQ

-545 TLEDKKPDA
+545 TLEDKKPNA